1 MLNPGTSLGPYR
13 ILAPIGAGGM
23 GEVYRAHDPRLGREV
38 AIKLLPTEFAHDPD
52 RLRRFEQE
60 ARAVAALDHPNILSL
75 HDIGSEEGSP
85 YLVTELLEGETLR
98 QRLKDG
104 ALPVRKAVEL
114 AVQIAHGLAAAHEKG
129 IVHRDLK
136 PENVF
141 VTRDGR
147 VKILDF
153 GLAKLVETPRSSLS
167 AADASTLVNGTE
179 AGVVLG
185 TVGYLS
191 PEQAR
196 GRAVD
201 HRADIFALGCV
212 LYEMLSG
219 KRAFAGE
226 TAADT
231 ITAILSRDPAP
242 LGSLGGGVPPGLQGV
257 VRRSLEKRPQ
267 DRFSSAHDL
276 ALALSAVA
284 ESLLTGQPQAEA
296 AAALPAGSVVVLP
309 FENLSPDPENAF
321 FADGLTEE
329 LIADL
334 SRVRA
339 LRVISRT
346 SAMLLKGS
354 KKDVPTIAR
363 ELGVRYVLEGSV
375 RRAGPSLRITAQLI
389 DAANDAHLWAEKYG
403 GTLDDVFAIQESVS
417 RSIVDALKLT
427 LTAGEKHRLAA
438 RMIPDV
444 KAFDLYLRARQEL
457 SRFSEGALES
467 ARRLAREAID
477 IVGPNAPL
485 YALAA
490 MIEFAF
496 HDQGIHPDKDTLD
509 RAESWAAKALE
520 CDPGSAEGLQVRG
533 LVAARKGDVERAIR
547 DLRQAE
553 ELRGSGFHLGFLPW
567 ILSEVGRMD
576 EARLYAA
583 EQVALD
589 PLQWIP
595 RWAYAWVSMLD
606 GDFETALTRMQEAA
620 KLGSGEPI
628 QVFFLAVCS
637 TYAGRL
643 DEAGD
648 LLDRVVG
655 TGAAGI
661 STVAAALRALYRRDA
676 ETAARLLGSQPL
688 KDLAMQDKEF
698 SWWLASACSFAG
710 ETNEA
715 LHWLGNAIDLGF
727 VNHAFFSTIDPF
739 LPPLHGDPR
748 FEALMA
754 RAREKQAQLEARL

>member
-1 MLNPGTSLGPYR
+1 MLNVGTSLGPYR
-13 ILAPIGAGGM
+13 ILAPLGAGGM
-23 GEVYRAHDPRLGREV
+23 GEVYRARDPRLEREV
-38 AIKLLPTEFAHDPD
+38 AIKVLPAEVSRDPD

-75 HDIGSEEGSP
+75 HDIGSHDRSP

-98 QRLKDG
+98 QRLRDG
-104 ALPVRKAVEL
+104 ALPVRKVVEL
-114 AVQIAHGLAAAHEKG
+114 ALQIAHGLAAAHEKG

-141 VTRDGR
+141 ITRDGR

-167 AADASTLVNGTE
+167 AAEASTLVDRTK

-196 GRAVD
+196 GQAAD

-226 TAADT
+226 TPADT
-231 ITAILSRDPAP
+231 LSAVLSQDPAP
-242 LGSLGGGVPPGLQGV
+242 LGSLGGGAPVLQGIV
-257 VRRSLEKRPQ
+257 SRSLEKRPQ

-276 ALALSAVA
+276 ALALGAVA

-296 AAALPAGSVVVLP
+296 AAALPARSVVVLP

-334 SRVRA
+334 SKVRA

-354 KKDVPTIAR
+354 QKDVPTIAR

-427 LTAGEKHRLAA
+427 LTSDEKHRLAA
-438 RMIPDV
+438 GMIPDV

-457 SRFSEGALES
+457 SRFSEGALDK
-467 ARRLAREAID
+467 ALRLTREAID
-477 IVGPNAPL
+477 IVGPSPL
-485 YALAA
+485 LFGLVA
-490 MIEFAF
+490 MIEFSY
-496 HDQGIHPDKDTLD
+496 HDQGIHPDDETLR
-509 RAESWAAKALE
+509 RAESWAVKALE
-520 CDPGSAEGLQVRG
+520 CDPRSAEGLQVRG
-533 LVAARKGDVERAIR
+533 LVAARKGDVARAIR

-553 ELRGSGFHLGFLPW
+553 ELQGSGFHLGFLPW

-628 QVFFLAVCS
+628 QLFFLAVCS

-676 ETAARLLGSQPL
+676 AVAGRFLGSQAL
-688 KDLAMQDKEF
+688 KDLATQDKEF

-710 ETNEA
+710 EADEA

-727 VNHAFFSTIDPF
+727 VNHRFFSAMDPF
-739 LPPLHGDPR
+739 LAPLRGDPR
-748 FEALMA
+748 FAALMA
-754 RAREKQAQLEARL
+754 RAREKQAELEARL